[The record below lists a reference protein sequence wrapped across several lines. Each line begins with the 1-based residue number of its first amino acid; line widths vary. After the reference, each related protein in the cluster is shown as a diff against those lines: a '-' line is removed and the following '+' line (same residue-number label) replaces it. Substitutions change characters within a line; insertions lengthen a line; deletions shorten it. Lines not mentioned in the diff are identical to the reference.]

1 MRRRFIW
8 RKDNIMESI
17 LAYIFTPE
25 TLISLISTII
35 WMSVAWTAL
44 KWRVDQIERDV
55 KELQGYELHI
65 KIAEMQ
71 KDIQYMRET
80 QTRIEK
86 LLSQK

>member
-17 LAYIFTPE
+17 IDYIFTPE

-35 WMSVAWTAL
+35 WMTIAWTSL